1 MPSNKRERWE
11 SRQKGSLCYFTCF
24 ETMGENID
32 NKYNINIAP
41 IASPANIDKRRP
53 DEDERSCEREMRKV
67 FVVELA
73 SAVSAAKTTI
83 VRKVRPAI
91 SAVS

>member
-1 MPSNKRERWE
+1 
-11 SRQKGSLCYFTCF
+11 
-24 ETMGENID
+24 MGENID
-32 NKYNINIAP
+32 NKYNINTAP

-53 DEDERSCEREMRKV
+53 DEDERSGEREMRKE

-83 VRKVRPAI
+83 VRKVRSAI